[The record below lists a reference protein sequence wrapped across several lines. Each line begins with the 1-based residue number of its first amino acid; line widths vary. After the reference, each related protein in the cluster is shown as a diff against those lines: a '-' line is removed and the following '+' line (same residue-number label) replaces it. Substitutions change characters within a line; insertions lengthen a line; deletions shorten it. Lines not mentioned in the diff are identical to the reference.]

1 MAVGTDRV
9 NTDFDTVVVGGGIIG
24 LCASWFLAEEGVA
37 VLCIDDGRDAGSVA
51 NAGSLHVQMQSRMER
66 LFPQRVADYEKTLSI
81 YPRAVDYWLEIGQ
94 RLEQD
99 IEISIG
105 GGLMIAED
113 QDQVKRLA
121 EKCRRERKHG
131 VETELIEKT
140 ELLRMAPYLTRD
152 VCGAVYCA
160 NEGKVNPLLA
170 NSAIRR
176 AVIEYGGT
184 ILTGSRVNDIDQSRD
199 GFVVASDAGRFR
211 TRRVMIAAGVGTGSL
226 VAGLGIRLPTTA
238 EPLHMNITNF
248 AVPFMKHLLQHA
260 ESALTMKQLN
270 NGQLVIGGGWPA
282 QPARESGAPGILLDS
297 LIGNISLAQHVVP
310 GISDLHII
318 RSWAGINTMLDLV
331 SVLGEVEAIPG
342 LYIAVPGDAGYTLG
356 PYCARLVID
365 QMLGRAPD
373 YPLSPFSV
381 MRFA

>member
-66 LFPQRVADYEKTLSI
+66 LFPERVADYEKTLSI

-99 IEISIG
+99 VELSIG

-113 QDQVKRLA
+113 QDQLKRLA

-131 VETELIEKT
+131 VETELIEKA
-140 ELLRMAPYLTRD
+140 ELLRIAPYLNRD

-160 NEGKVNPLLA
+160 KEGKVNPLLA

-184 ILTGSRVNDIDQSRD
+184 IHTGSRVNTIDRSRD

-211 TRRVMIAAGVGTGSL
+211 TRRVMIAAGVGTGPL

-238 EPLHMNITNF
+238 EPLHMNITNV

-282 QPARESGAPGILLDS
+282 LPARESGVPGIVLDS

-318 RSWAGINTMLDLV
+318 RSWAGVNTMLDLV

>member
-66 LFPQRVADYEKTLSI
+66 LFPERVADYEKTLSI

-99 IEISIG
+99 VELSIG

-113 QDQVKRLA
+113 QDQLKRLA

-131 VETELIEKT
+131 VETELIEKA
-140 ELLRMAPYLTRD
+140 ELLRIAPYLHRD

-160 NEGKVNPLLA
+160 KEGKVNPLLA

-184 ILTGSRVNDIDQSRD
+184 IRTGSRVSHIDRSRD

-238 EPLHMNITNF
+238 EPLHMNITNL
-248 AVPFMKHLLQHA
+248 AVPFMTHLLQHA

-282 QPARESGAPGILLDS
+282 LPARESGVPGIVLDS

-318 RSWAGINTMLDLV
+318 RSWAGVNTMLDLV
-331 SVLGEVEAIPG
+331 PVLGEVEAIPG